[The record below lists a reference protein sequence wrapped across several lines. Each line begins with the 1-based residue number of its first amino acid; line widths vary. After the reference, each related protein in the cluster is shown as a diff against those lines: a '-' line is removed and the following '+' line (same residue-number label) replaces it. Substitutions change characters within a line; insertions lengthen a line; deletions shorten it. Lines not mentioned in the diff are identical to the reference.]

1 MHLQKNENRY
11 LSFTNDKSQVKNSK
25 RLKYKPETMNPVYE
39 PSRRKYRVN
48 TSGHWD
54 KEGLFGQDLK
64 RMEKKAKIG
73 EWNY

>member
-1 MHLQKNENRY
+1 
-11 LSFTNDKSQVKNSK
+11 
-25 RLKYKPETMNPVYE
+25 MNPVYE